1 VATESLK
8 VKYNARVVASSR
20 GRYVA
25 REIASCGV
33 KKSRVEDALLG
44 TEHFIIRLEG
54 VPAPDCI
61 ILKYRMLEAGG
72 MLFFS
77 ESVVEK
83 GAQFSDLILTGSSR
97 QFRTLRESL
106 QNEGFDLPTL
116 GREILEVIEHF
127 CRDSFVIAY
136 QGGSFTFTNRPLLVG
151 VINVTP
157 DSFSDGGD
165 FFSPERAV
173 EHGLTLAEEGAD
185 ILDVGGESTRP
196 GAKPIL
202 VGEEL
207 RRAIPVI
214 SALSE
219 KSSIPVSIDTY
230 KAEVAVEAI
239 SAGARMVNDITGLFG
254 HSAMAEVVA
263 EHKVPVIL
271 MHIKGTPKDM
281 QASPKYKN
289 LISEIIRRLRESLE
303 RAKSCGIE
311 FEKTIVDPGIGFGK
325 TVQHNLEILN
335 RLDEFRS
342 LGRPVMVGTSRKS
355 FIGNIL
361 GTPPK
366 ERILGTAASSAIAIY
381 KGAKLL
387 RVHDVRETRQV
398 LKVANA
404 IATGEIIG

>member
-1 VATESLK
+1 MAIESPK

-20 GRYVA
+20 GRYIA

-33 KKSRVEDALLG
+33 KKSRVEDALQA
-44 TEHFIIRLEG
+44 TEHFTIRLEG

-72 MLFFS
+72 TLFFS

-83 GAQFSDLILTGSSR
+83 GAQFSDIILTGSRR
-97 QFRTLRESL
+97 QFRLLRESL

-116 GREILEVIEHF
+116 GREILEVIEHY
-127 CRDSFVIAY
+127 CRDSFVISY
-136 QGGSFTFTNRPLLVG
+136 RGGSFTLTDRPLLVG

-196 GAKPIL
+196 GAQP
-202 VGEEL
+202 VPVAEEL

-219 KSSIPVSIDTY
+219 KSSVPISIDTY

-281 QASPKYKN
+281 QASPKYKD
-289 LISEIIRRLRESLE
+289 LISEIIRRLRQSLG

-325 TVQHNLEILN
+325 TLEHNLEILA

-342 LGRPVMVGTSRKS
+342 LGRPIMVGTSRKS
-355 FIGNIL
+355 FVGNIL

-387 RVHDVRETRQV
+387 RVHDVSETKQV

-404 IATGEIIG
+404 ISTGEVTG

>member
-1 VATESLK
+1 VAIESPK

-20 GRYVA
+20 GRYIA

-33 KKSRVEDALLG
+33 KKSRVEDALQA
-44 TEHFIIRLEG
+44 TEHFTIRLEG

-72 MLFFS
+72 TLFFS

-83 GAQFSDLILTGSSR
+83 GAQFSDIILTGSRR
-97 QFRTLRESL
+97 QFRLLRESL

-116 GREILEVIEHF
+116 GREILEVIEHY
-127 CRDSFVIAY
+127 CRDSFVISY
-136 QGGSFTFTNRPLLVG
+136 RGGSFTLTDRPLLVG

-196 GAKPIL
+196 GAQP
-202 VGEEL
+202 VPVAEEL

-219 KSSIPVSIDTY
+219 KSSVPVSIDTY

-271 MHIKGTPKDM
+271 MHIKSTPKDM
-281 QASPKYKN
+281 QASPKYKD
-289 LISEIIRRLRESLE
+289 LISEIIRRLRQSLG

-325 TVQHNLEILN
+325 TLEHNLEILA

-342 LGRPVMVGTSRKS
+342 LGRPIMVGTSRKS
-355 FIGNIL
+355 FVGNIL

-387 RVHDVRETRQV
+387 RVHDVSETKQV

-404 IATGEIIG
+404 ISTGEVTG

>member
-1 VATESLK
+1 VAIESPK

-20 GRYVA
+20 GRYIA

-33 KKSRVEDALLG
+33 KKSRVEDALQA
-44 TEHFIIRLEG
+44 TEHFTIRLEG

-72 MLFFS
+72 TLFFS

-83 GAQFSDLILTGSSR
+83 GAQFSDIILTGSRR
-97 QFRTLRESL
+97 QFRLLRESL

-116 GREILEVIEHF
+116 GREILEVIEHY
-127 CRDSFVIAY
+127 CRDSFVISY
-136 QGGSFTFTNRPLLVG
+136 RGGSFTLTDRPLLVG

-196 GAKPIL
+196 GAQP
-202 VGEEL
+202 VPVAEEL

-219 KSSIPVSIDTY
+219 KSSVPVSIDTY

-281 QASPKYKN
+281 QASPKYKD
-289 LISEIIRRLRESLE
+289 LISEIIRRLRQSLG

-325 TVQHNLEILN
+325 TLEHNLEILA

-342 LGRPVMVGTSRKS
+342 LGRPIMVGTSRKS
-355 FIGNIL
+355 FVGNIL

-387 RVHDVRETRQV
+387 RVHDVSETKQV

-404 IATGEIIG
+404 ISTGEVTG

>member
-1 VATESLK
+1 MAIESPK

-20 GRYVA
+20 GRYIA

-33 KKSRVEDALLG
+33 KKSRVEDALQA
-44 TEHFIIRLEG
+44 TEHFTIRLEG

-72 MLFFS
+72 TLFFS

-83 GAQFSDLILTGSSR
+83 GAQFSDIILTGSRR
-97 QFRTLRESL
+97 QFRLLRESL

-116 GREILEVIEHF
+116 GREILEVIEHY
-127 CRDSFVIAY
+127 CRDSFVISY
-136 QGGSFTFTNRPLLVG
+136 RGGSFTLTDRPLLVG

-196 GAKPIL
+196 GAQP
-202 VGEEL
+202 VPVAEEL

-219 KSSIPVSIDTY
+219 KSSVPVSIDTY

-281 QASPKYKN
+281 QASPKYKD
-289 LISEIIRRLRESLE
+289 LISEIIRRLRQSLG

-325 TVQHNLEILN
+325 TLEHNLEILA

-342 LGRPVMVGTSRKS
+342 LGRPIMVGTSRKS
-355 FIGNIL
+355 FVGNIL

-387 RVHDVRETRQV
+387 RVHDVSETKQV

-404 IATGEIIG
+404 ISTGEVTG

>member
-1 VATESLK
+1 MAIESPK

-20 GRYVA
+20 GRYIA

-33 KKSRVEDALLG
+33 KKSRVEDALQA
-44 TEHFIIRLEG
+44 TEHFTIRLEG

-72 MLFFS
+72 TLFFS

-83 GAQFSDLILTGSSR
+83 GAQFSDIILTGSRR
-97 QFRTLRESL
+97 QFRLLRESL

-116 GREILEVIEHF
+116 GREILEVIEHY
-127 CRDSFVIAY
+127 CRDSFVISY
-136 QGGSFTFTNRPLLVG
+136 RGGSFTLTDRPLLVG

-196 GAKPIL
+196 GAQP
-202 VGEEL
+202 VPVAEEL

-219 KSSIPVSIDTY
+219 KSSVPVSIDTY

-271 MHIKGTPKDM
+271 MHIKSTPKDM
-281 QASPKYKN
+281 QASPKYKD
-289 LISEIIRRLRESLE
+289 LISEIIRRLRQSLG

-325 TVQHNLEILN
+325 TLEHNLEILA

-342 LGRPVMVGTSRKS
+342 LGRPIMVGTSRKS
-355 FIGNIL
+355 FVGNIL

-387 RVHDVRETRQV
+387 RVHDVSETKQV

-404 IATGEIIG
+404 ISTGEVTG